1 MHGSKKVTLARRAP
15 WGSDV
20 RLVQDAGPS
29 EGFSWSMWMVIV
41 FLSSCN
47 EISVFQRQRSS
58 TLLSQRQAAV
68 PMSSHASTSQP
79 DLRFAQTTIE
89 DECLNSPP
97 FGEQIGLVVIWTKLS
112 MTDAEELRLFER
124 FGSGQCLAYAAP
136 SRLCFTAC
144 LSRATCSISSTCVL
158 LLDGNRVD

>member
-1 MHGSKKVTLARRAP
+1 MHGPKPWHGVHLGVVMFDLWCRAL
-15 WGSDV
+15 
-20 RLVQDAGPS
+20 R
-29 EGFSWSMWMVIV
+29 GFFLINVVIV
-41 FLSSCN
+41 FLSSN

-89 DECLNSPP
+89 DQCLNSPP
-97 FGEQIGLVVIWTKLS
+97 FSEQIGLVVIWTKLS

-124 FGSGQCLAYAAP
+124 FGSGQCLAYADP
-136 SRLCFTAC
+136 SRWCFTAC

-158 LLDGNRVD
+158 LMGTG